1 MMMNPEVSVIIPA
14 YNSEQYLQRAIVS
27 VLDQTYY
34 NLEVIVVDD
43 ASTDGTVEIARSFND
58 KRLKIIENQQNLG
71 VSGARNRALKAARGN
86 WIALLDSDDWY
97 APERIEKLLLA
108 ARENNADL
116 IADDLYLVRDGEF
129 HPWSTLLRENGN
141 PISSVELIDAV
152 KFIESDR
159 LPPVTASRTWSF
171 GYTKPLIKKEFLI
184 KNNLNYDEDIK
195 VGEDFALYLR
205 CLLHQG
211 RYIFLPQAYYFYRNR
226 ESSLSTRT
234 PTEYLAQSCQ
244 VTQYF
249 MDTEPSVRNNF
260 ELFMAMSKNLIIFEK
275 RLTHE
280 RIIKSIK
287 QTNLLNTIKEILAH
301 PHSGVDLLA
310 KLLVIARRKIT
321 TNFLLKKEEKY
332 NFEKME
338 IEI

>member
-1 MMMNPEVSVIIPA
+1 MMNPEISVIIPT
-14 YNSEQYLQRAIVS
+14 YNSEQYLSQAIAS
-27 VLDQTYY
+27 ALNQTYY

-43 ASTDGTVEIARSFND
+43 ASRDGTLQVASSFQD
-58 KRLKIIENQQNLG
+58 KRLKIIENQENLG
-71 VSGARNRALKAARGN
+71 VSGARNRGLKAARGN

-108 ARENNADL
+108 AREHDADL
-116 IADDLYLVRDGEF
+116 VADDLFLVREGEF
-129 HPWSTLLRENGN
+129 YPWSTLLKENGN

-159 LPPVTASRTWSF
+159 LPPVTAPKTWSL
-171 GYTKPLIKKEFLI
+171 GYSKPLIKKEFLTR
-184 KNNLNYDEDIK
+184 NNLNYDEEIK

-205 CLLHQG
+205 CLLCQAQ
-211 RYIFLPQAYYFYRNR
+211 YIFVPQAYYFYRNR

-244 VTQYF
+244 ITQYF
-249 MDTEPSVRNNF
+249 IDTEVSVQTDF

-275 RLTHE
+275 RLAYE
-280 RIIKSIK
+280 RIIESIK
-287 QTNLLNTIKEILAH
+287 QKDLLNTIKEILAH
-301 PHSGVDLLA
+301 PHLGVDLFA

-321 TNFLLKKEEKY
+321 SNLLAKKERAY
-332 NFEKME
+332 NCEDLE